1 MYVGCDLGFWQ
12 MVMRYPALLGLSI
25 DNNLRPKLHYLV
37 DEVKIEQQVIRQQV
51 TSEREGEGESGVRRE
66 GGREEAVGMGY
77 GWDVLCNTCT
87 RDPRS

>member
-1 MYVGCDLGFWQ
+1 

-51 TSEREGEGESGVRRE
+51 TSEREGEGESGMRRE
-66 GGREEAVGMGY
+66 GGREGGRRRLVWGMG
-77 GWDVLCNTCT
+77 GTSCATLAPETL
-87 RDPRS
+87 DPEE